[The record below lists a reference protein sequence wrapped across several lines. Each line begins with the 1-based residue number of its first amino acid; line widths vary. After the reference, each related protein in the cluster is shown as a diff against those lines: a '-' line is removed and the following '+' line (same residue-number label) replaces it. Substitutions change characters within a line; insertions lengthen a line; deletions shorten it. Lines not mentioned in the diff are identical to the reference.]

1 MYNYGSMA
9 PEERFERIETLLEE
23 TARIVLRNE
32 QAIVGLIKTTEG
44 LQTAVGSLAETT
56 AHYIDASD
64 ARMKESDARMKESDA
79 RMKESDARMKQIE
92 DRLEALIRIIAAE
105 HSNGKGNIQ

>member
-1 MYNYGSMA
+1 MA

-44 LQTAVGSLAETT
+44 LQTALGNLAETT
-56 AHYIDASD
+56 AHYIDA
-64 ARMKESDARMKESDA
+64 
-79 RMKESDARMKQIE
+79 SDARMKQIE

-105 HSNGKGNIQ
+105 HSNGKGNLQ

>member
-1 MYNYGSMA
+1 MA

-79 RMKESDARMKQIE
+79 RMRQIE
-92 DRLEALIRIIAAE
+92 ERLEALIRIIAAE
-105 HSNGKGNIQ
+105 HSNGKGNLQ

>member
-1 MYNYGSMA
+1 MA
-9 PEERFERIETLLEE
+9 PEQRFERIETLLEE

-32 QAIVGLIKTTEG
+32 QAIVSLIKTTEG

-64 ARMKESDARMKESDA
+64 ARMKESDARM
-79 RMKESDARMKQIE
+79 RQID

>member
-1 MYNYGSMA
+1 MA

-32 QAIVGLIKTTEG
+32 QAIVGLIKITEG
-44 LQTAVGSLAETT
+44 LQTAVGNLAETT

-64 ARMKESDARMKESDA
+64 ARMKESDARM
-79 RMKESDARMKQIE
+79 RQIE